1 MVCNSMGLSAAGQ
14 GMSVGLDLR
23 EEQDGVLVATLNRP
37 EVLNAVNTALGR
49 ALLDLFEGINRGER
63 PGVRVVVMTGAG
75 DRAFC
80 VGGDLKERNGMSD
93 AEWRAQRVVFKGYN
107 GAMERCPVP
116 ILCAVNGFAL
126 GGGAEMVLRADFAYA
141 ADYAEFGFPES
152 RRGFMPGSGGTQR
165 FARVAGQARAMEW
178 IMTGD
183 RFSAAQA
190 AEWGLV
196 NRVLPADQVMPAL
209 LETAGK
215 IAANSD
221 RAIRVIKQVI
231 RAGVQ
236 ADIDTALQ
244 LETLGQQVLTS
255 ASDRQEGIAAFV
267 EKRAPNWKG

>member
-1 MVCNSMGLSAAGQ
+1 MSAA
-14 GMSVGLDLR
+14 LDIR
-23 EEQDGVLVATLNRP
+23 EEEGGVLIATLDRP
-37 EVLNAVNTALGR
+37 EVLNAVNTALGQ
-49 ALLDLFEGINRGER
+49 ALLDLFDGINRGER
-63 PGVRVVVMTGAG
+63 PGVRVVVVTGAG
-75 DRAFC
+75 ERAFC

-93 AEWRAQRVVFKGYN
+93 EAWRAQRIVFKGYN

-126 GGGAEMVLRADFAYA
+126 GGGAEMVLRADFAYT
-141 ADYAEFGFPES
+141 ADHAEFGFPES

-178 IMTGD
+178 IMTGE

-196 NRVLPADQVMPAL
+196 NRVLPADRVLPEILQ
-209 LETAGK
+209 TARR
-215 IAANSD
+215 IAANPD
-221 RAIRVIKQVI
+221 RAVRVIKQVI
-231 RAGVQ
+231 RAGIQ

-255 ASDRQEGIAAFV
+255 AADRKEGISAFV
-267 EKRAPNWKG
+267 EKRAPNWKI